1 MRFPEWKED
10 WLSATLDSICSFSKG
25 SVLSKAHLSDDGLPC
40 ILYGQLYTTYLS
52 EEIGSVLSRTK
63 VSDPSIERS
72 NDGDVIIPC
81 SGETPEDIATARCIR
96 IKGILYGGD
105 LNVLKPRQ
113 HDGVFLAFQLNGRRR
128 MDIAKIAVGKT
139 IVHLHASDLKHLR
152 IWFPKSRLE
161 EEKIARFLSLI
172 NRRIELQN
180 KIIEGL
186 ESLEKG
192 IIHRL
197 IWGQECGKATL
208 GELLSERT
216 EKTSEQNQFVILS
229 STATGLF
236 TQEEYFNHQVA
247 SENNVGYKIVR
258 KGDVILSPQNLWLGN
273 INYNDRFECGMV
285 SPSYKVFSIK
295 GCHAPFLSLFLKTK
309 RMKYL
314 YGLCSEQGA
323 SVVRRNLNVEE
334 FLQIAIPMP
343 PMEVQKAFA
352 EKILTIMQKHRSESK
367 YRDLLLLQKKYLLEN
382 MFI

>member
-1 MRFPEWKED
+1 MPDNLK
-10 WLSATLDSICSFSKG
+10 
-25 SVLSKAHLSDDGLPC
+25 
-40 ILYGQLYTTYLS
+40 
-52 EEIGSVLSRTK
+52 
-63 VSDPSIERS
+63 ERS
-72 NDGDVIIPC
+72 KISNFLTII
-81 SGETPEDIATARCIR
+81 D
-96 IKGILYGGD
+96 
-105 LNVLKPRQ
+105 
-113 HDGVFLAFQLNGRRR
+113 
-128 MDIAKIAVGKT
+128 
-139 IVHLHASDLKHLR
+139 
-152 IWFPKSRLE
+152 
-161 EEKIARFLSLI
+161 
-172 NRRIELQN
+172 RRIEVQN

>member
-1 MRFPEWKED
+1 MLSVQGAAFGRKVKRNSILVTCIGSTIGKMGLAAFDLFTNQQINSIEVNQNIDPDYLFFAIQARFPK
-10 WLSATLDSICSFSKG
+10 
-25 SVLSKAHLSDDGLPC
+25 
-40 ILYGQLYTTYLS
+40 Y
-52 EEIGSVLSRTK
+52 
-63 VSDPSIERS
+63 
-72 NDGDVIIPC
+72 
-81 SGETPEDIATARCIR
+81 
-96 IKGILYGGD
+96 
-105 LNVLKPRQ
+105 
-113 HDGVFLAFQLNGRRR
+113 
-128 MDIAKIAVGKT
+128 MKIAESQAVPIISKSSFESLRVNIANFSEQVVVGK
-139 IVHLHASDLKHLR
+139 
-152 IWFPKSRLE
+152 
-161 EEKIARFLSLI
+161 FLSLI
-172 NRRIELQN
+172 EQRIELQN

-192 IIHRL
+192 FIHRL
-197 IWGQECGKATL
+197 VWGQEYGKAVL
-208 GELLSERT
+208 GELLSERA

-258 KGDVILSPQNLWLGN
+258 KGDIILSPQNLWLGN
-273 INYNDRFECGMV
+273 INYNDRFEYGMV
-285 SPSYKVFSIK
+285 SPSYKIFSIK

-343 PMEVQKAFA
+343 PMEIQRAVANR
-352 EKILTIMQKHRSESK
+352 ILTIKQKRRNESK